1 MRTYIYSCAIPR
13 ASTWLL
19 TCPTTLVFH
28 LSLAHFL
35 TTLHTRL
42 GLPHFSMAHLSQ
54 CKCDHII
61 DNLGTHLFQCL
72 YRNEHTT
79 THNTF
84 WDNVATIFLESG
96 THVQREV
103 SHLFPR
109 HTWHQ
114 MDILITRDSLWTLM
128 DIVIAYSTHT
138 NTKQR
143 TSTMTTHVVMMTTQK
158 KDTII
163 RWTNTKQWLHS
174 PCYWDIWVS
183 SFLFWFI
190 FYHLCTYHYCT
201 LSKVV
206 FSPLNAWFLL
216 STTRFHNLATCTNH
230 NDSLMNF
237 CT

>member
-1 MRTYIYSCAIPR
+1 MQAYIYSCASPR

-19 TCPTTLVFH
+19 TCPTTLAFH

-61 DNLGTHLFQCL
+61 DDLGTHLLKCL

-109 HTWHQ
+109 HIWHQ
-114 MDILITRDSLWTLM
+114 MDILITKDNLWTLM
-128 DIVIAYSTHT
+128 DIVIAYSTHI
-138 NTKQR
+138 NMKQR
-143 TSTMTTHVVMMTTQK
+143 TSTTTTHVVMMTTQEK
-158 KDTII
+158 TQSYIERIPSND
-163 RWTNTKQWLHS
+163 
-174 PCYWDIWVS
+174 
-183 SFLFWFI
+183 FI
-190 FYHLCTYHYCT
+190 PLAMETYGCLYFC
-201 LSKVV
+201 
-206 FSPLNAWFLL
+206 F
-216 STTRFHNLATCTNH
+216 
-230 NDSLMNF
+230 DSLFIACAHTTITRYQRSSLVPSMLVFYYQQHVFATLQNAQ
-237 CT
+237 TITIL